1 MMYFCQRVGEL
12 HRLKA
17 LHLIYL
23 PPVSFFPPHRI
34 EKLQRDIL
42 WVGMSKEFKL
52 HLVSWTKVCTLIS
65 KGGLGVWN
73 LLLLVF
79 NLTLLKKWH
88 WRYVHEREV
97 LRSVV
102 MDSKF
107 SSA

>member
-1 MMYFCQRVGEL
+1 
-12 HRLKA
+12 
-17 LHLIYL
+17 
-23 PPVSFFPPHRI
+23 
-34 EKLQRDIL
+34 
-42 WVGMSKEFKL
+42 
-52 HLVSWTKVCTLIS
+52 VCTLIS